1 MEDAKAGLKIYDIG
15 KYLKQKIHWGILI
28 EIGYCRIKRHEFE
41 DTAIETMQNKA
52 QLEMKD

>member
-28 EIGYCRIKRHEFE
+28 EIGYCRIKRHMNLK
-41 DTAIETMQNKA
+41 TQ
-52 QLEMKD
+52 Q